1 MVTLT
6 SPCASFFPGMGHSRK
21 RLASGLDL
29 GASVLFGAPTPPQ
42 ASNFLPVPLRRMVHV
57 HAIVGRASSSALSS
71 PPGGTAPPLP
81 AKSSSLIN
89 EYFSHL
95 SGLIKTC
102 ASPLEIHKD
111 TQRNPSSESELTH
124 TRTLPNF
131 ANEPGDPVFPSAG
144 LASVCFNCANLLLVN
159 NIAAER

>member
-1 MVTLT
+1 MVMLT
-6 SPCASFFPGMGHSRK
+6 SLCASFFPGMGHSRK

-42 ASNFLPVPLRRMVHV
+42 ASNSLPVPLRRMVRV

-71 PPGGTAPPLP
+71 HPPGGTAPPLP

-111 TQRNPSSESELTH
+111 TQRKPSSESELTLG
-124 TRTLPNF
+124 R
-131 ANEPGDPVFPSAG
+131 FPISQ
-144 LASVCFNCANLLLVN
+144 
-159 NIAAER
+159 RK